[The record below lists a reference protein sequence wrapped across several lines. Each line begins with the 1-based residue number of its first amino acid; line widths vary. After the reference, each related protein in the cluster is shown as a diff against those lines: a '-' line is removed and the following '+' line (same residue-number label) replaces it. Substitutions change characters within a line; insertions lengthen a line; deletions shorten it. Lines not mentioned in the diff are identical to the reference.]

1 MNTNNKKINFDSVVQ
16 TLEIIN
22 GKWKIPIIVALRL
35 HGKSRFKDLMEKV
48 EGIGTKMLSK
58 ELKSLE
64 DDGIIQRHVRE
75 TTPVIIEY
83 ELTLY
88 GETLNPIIYELS
100 NWGNLHLNKSE
111 NHSHESPIGHFNTI
125 DI

>member
-1 MNTNNKKINFDSVVQ
+1 MNTNNKINFDSVVQ

-58 ELKSLE
+58 ELKRVE
-64 DDGIIQRHVRE
+64 DDGIIQRQERE
-75 TTPVIIEY
+75 TTQVIIEY

-88 GETLNPIIYELS
+88 GETVDQIINELS
-100 NWGNLHLNKSE
+100 NWAKLHVNKS
-111 NHSHESPIGHFNTI
+111 
-125 DI
+125 